1 MVTLTIDGQEVQVPK
16 GTNVIEAARKLG
28 IDIPY
33 LCYHHQLTPY
43 GGCRLC
49 LVEIEKVPKLLAA
62 CNTTVA
68 DGMVVRTTGDKV
80 KSQRA
85 GSLEF
90 ILLNHPLDC
99 PVCDKGG
106 ECELQNRTFEHSNAL
121 SRMTE
126 PKVHVEDYDLGPLMV
141 RNQDRC
147 IICKRCIKVM
157 EEVVGE
163 PVL

>member
-1 MVTLTIDGQEVQVPK
+1 MATQTQAPGVAAATLTIDGQEVTVPK

-33 LCYHHQLTPY
+33 LCYHHQLTSF

-68 DGMVVRTTGDKV
+68 EGMVVRTTGEKIQ
-80 KSQRA
+80 SQRN
-85 GSLEF
+85 GTLEF

-106 ECELQNRTFEHSNAL
+106 ECELQDRVFQSSDGL
-121 SRMTE
+121 SRLTE
-126 PKVHVEDYDLGPLMV
+126 PKV
-141 RNQDRC
+141 
-147 IICKRCIKVM
+147 
-157 EEVVGE
+157 
-163 PVL
+163 